1 MPLRFET
8 VREVNQRIS
17 ELCDDF
23 QGCLRF
29 YELNSPGADALTP
42 HRDAIKKR
50 SEFGGVSD
58 AIDSY
63 DFVVNYLRPAVIAL
77 RLDPQAHYRMASGDE
92 MFSQLKRHQSAFV
105 DLEPH
110 SAADLGSPELIQAM
124 YSLIESLQLS
134 RTKAQVFTGTL
145 TLHHLLPGLVPPVD
159 HRFTGAFFRLN
170 HYHFSVGAHKG
181 LARLLN
187 GLAAIVDRL
196 DQQYGEGYLPGLVG
210 GGDWATSESKLLDNA
225 IVGYVK
231 RSKLRLAAAA
241 AAC

>member
-8 VREVNQRIS
+8 VREVNQRIA

-29 YELNSPGADALTP
+29 YEDNLLDPDALTP
-42 HRDAIKKR
+42 HRNAIKAR
-50 SEFGGVSD
+50 NAFESVSA
-58 AIDSY
+58 AIDSR

-77 RLDPQAHYRMASGDE
+77 RLDPQARFRMVSADE
-92 MFSQLKRHQSAFV
+92 MFSRLKRHQSAFV

-110 SAADLGSPELIQAM
+110 TVADLGSPELIHAM

-145 TLHHLLPGLVPPVD
+145 TLHHLLPKLMPPVD

-181 LARLLN
+181 LTRLLN

-196 DQQYGEGYLPGLVG
+196 DERHGEGYLPGLVG
-210 GGDWATSESKLLDNA
+210 GMDWATSETKLLDNA
-225 IVGYVK
+225 IVGYMK
-231 RSKLRLAAAA
+231 RSRLRLAGAS